1 MPAKSEE
8 EGRAVAGALHFDA
21 APDAQTLYKAMKG
34 LGTDEQAI
42 IDVLTKRS
50 NIQRQEIAKSFKAQF
65 GKDLIESLKSELSGN
80 FERLIVALMY
90 PPFKYDAKELYD
102 AMKGVGTNEGVIIEI
117 LASRTKAQIKEI
129 IKAYKEEYG
138 SDLEEDIK
146 SETSGYLEQILVCLL
161 QGERDNATLYVD
173 TALALQDAETLYAA
187 GEKIR
192 GTDEIQFITILCKR
206 SATHL
211 LKVFEEYQKLAGKSI
226 EDSIKSET
234 RGSLEDAMLAI
245 VKCTRNIRCYFAE
258 RLYHALKGA
267 GTDDGTLI
275 RVIVSR
281 SEVDLNL
288 IKPEFKR
295 IAGKSLSSMIL
306 ELDIGLSGEL
316 LEKEN
321 LKRSRR
327 TYQGIEKL
335 MTWQAGIKK
344 ETSSRTGIEIA
355 AVSLISKLPGGRT
368 QDFKSWSTCFMCYNT
383 SLFLKEYC
391 SSDLKVT
398 EDKHDTSVVK
408 VSDMTF
414 TPAFGCHL
422 LIPEYPGK

>member
-1 MPAKSEE
+1 MSEGVALWNLE
-8 EGRAVAGALHFDA
+8 IRMLYTCVCLRGQLHSAASRGKQASRGVQLFHFSSDPGSTTETTMAWWKAWSEAEGRSVAGALHFNA
-21 APDAQTLYKAMKG
+21 APDAQTLYNAMKG

-50 NIQRQEIAKSFKAQF
+50 NLQRQEIAKSFKAQF
-65 GKDLIESLKSELSGN
+65 GKDLIENLKSELSGN

-90 PPFKYDAKELYD
+90 SPFKYDAKELYD
-102 AMKGVGTNEGVIIEI
+102 AMKGVGTRESVIIEI

-138 SDLEEDIK
+138 SDLEQDIK

-211 LKVFEEYQKLAGKSI
+211 MKVFEEYQKLAGKSI

-245 VKCTRNIRCYFAE
+245 VKCTRNIHCYFAE
-258 RLYHALKGA
+258 RLYNALKGA

-275 RVIVSR
+275 RVLVSR

-295 IAGKSLSSMIL
+295 IAGKPLSTMIS
-306 ELDIGLSGEL
+306 E
-316 LEKEN
+316 
-321 LKRSRR
+321 
-327 TYQGIEKL
+327 
-335 MTWQAGIKK
+335 
-344 ETSSRTGIEIA
+344 
-355 AVSLISKLPGGRT
+355 
-368 QDFKSWSTCFMCYNT
+368 
-383 SLFLKEYC
+383 
-391 SSDLKVT
+391 
-398 EDKHDTSVVK
+398 DTSGDYK
-408 VSDMTF
+408 TALMNLCGSD
-414 TPAFGCHL
+414 
-422 LIPEYPGK
+422 

>member
-1 MPAKSEE
+1 MRSYVKNRLSHVSGCCPVEFVDKDALYLRVPERPVTFCSFQREQASRGVQLFHFSCDPGITTETAMAWWKAWSEA
-8 EGRAVAGALHFDA
+8 EGRSVAGVFNFNA
-21 APDAQTLYKAMKG
+21 APDAQILYKAMKG

-42 IDVLTKRS
+42 TEVLTKRS
-50 NIQRQEIAKSFKAQF
+50 NMQRQEIAKSFKAQF
-65 GKDLIESLKSELSGN
+65 GKDLIENLKSELSGN

-90 PPFKYDAKELYD
+90 SPFKYDAKELYD
-102 AMKGVGTNEGVIIEI
+102 AMKGVGTREGVIIEI

-138 SDLEEDIK
+138 SDLEQDIK

-211 LKVFEEYQKLAGKSI
+211 MKVFEEYQKLAGKSI

-245 VKCTRNIRCYFAE
+245 VKCTRNIHSYFAE

-295 IAGKSLSSMIL
+295 IAGKSLSSMI
-306 ELDIGLSGEL
+306 
-316 LEKEN
+316 
-321 LKRSRR
+321 
-327 TYQGIEKL
+327 
-335 MTWQAGIKK
+335 
-344 ETSSRTGIEIA
+344 
-355 AVSLISKLPGGRT
+355 
-368 QDFKSWSTCFMCYNT
+368 
-383 SLFLKEYC
+383 
-391 SSDLKVT
+391 SD
-398 EDKHDTSVVK
+398 DTSGDYK
-408 VSDMTF
+408 TALMNLCGSD
-414 TPAFGCHL
+414 
-422 LIPEYPGK
+422 

>member
-1 MPAKSEE
+1 
-8 EGRAVAGALHFDA
+8 
-21 APDAQTLYKAMKG
+21 
-34 LGTDEQAI
+34 
-42 IDVLTKRS
+42 
-50 NIQRQEIAKSFKAQF
+50 RQWKQHW
-65 GKDLIESLKSELSGN
+65 DLIESLKSELSGN

-90 PPFKYDAKELYD
+90 SPFKYDAKELHD
-102 AMKGVGTNEGVIIEI
+102 AMKGVGTSEDVIIEI

-192 GTDEIQFITILCKR
+192 GTDETQFITILCTR

-234 RGSLEDAMLAI
+234 HGSLEDAMLAI

-258 RLYHALKGA
+258 RLYYALKGA

-288 IKPEFKR
+288 IKAEFKH

-306 ELDIGLSGEL
+306 V
-316 LEKEN
+316 
-321 LKRSRR
+321 
-327 TYQGIEKL
+327 
-335 MTWQAGIKK
+335 
-344 ETSSRTGIEIA
+344 SSI
-355 AVSLISKLPGGRT
+355 LI
-368 QDFKSWSTCFMCYNT
+368 
-383 SLFLKEYC
+383 
-391 SSDLKVT
+391 
-398 EDKHDTSVVK
+398 
-408 VSDMTF
+408 
-414 TPAFGCHL
+414 
-422 LIPEYPGK
+422 

>member
-1 MPAKSEE
+1 MAWWKAWSEAEGKSMI
-8 EGRAVAGALHFDA
+8 GALNFDP

-42 IDVLTKRS
+42 IDVLTNRS
-50 NIQRQEIAKSFKAQF
+50 NMQRQQIAKSFKGQF
-65 GKDLIESLKSELSGN
+65 GKDLIESLKSELSGD

-90 PPFKYDAKELYD
+90 SPFKYDAKELHD
-102 AMKGVGTNEGVIIEI
+102 AMKGVGTSEGVIIEI

-129 IKAYKEEYG
+129 IKAYKEE
-138 SDLEEDIK
+138 DIK
-146 SETSGYLEQILVCLL
+146 SETSGYFEQILVCLL

-192 GTDEIQFITILCKR
+192 GTDEIHFITILCTR

-211 LKVFEEYQKLAGKSI
+211 LKVFEEYQKLASKSI

-234 RGSLEDAMLAI
+234 HGSLEDAMLAI
-245 VKCTRNIRCYFAE
+245 VKCTRNIHCYFAE

-288 IKPEFKR
+288 IKAEFKH

-306 ELDIGLSGEL
+306 D
-316 LEKEN
+316 
-321 LKRSRR
+321 
-327 TYQGIEKL
+327 
-335 MTWQAGIKK
+335 
-344 ETSSRTGIEIA
+344 
-355 AVSLISKLPGGRT
+355 
-368 QDFKSWSTCFMCYNT
+368 
-383 SLFLKEYC
+383 
-391 SSDLKVT
+391 
-398 EDKHDTSVVK
+398 DTSGDYK
-408 VSDMTF
+408 TALLNLCGSD
-414 TPAFGCHL
+414 
-422 LIPEYPGK
+422 

>member
-1 MPAKSEE
+1 
-8 EGRAVAGALHFDA
+8 
-21 APDAQTLYKAMKG
+21 DAQTLYKAMKG

-50 NIQRQEIAKSFKAQF
+50 NMQRQQIAKSFKGQF

-90 PPFKYDAKELYD
+90 SPFKYDAKELYD
-102 AMKGVGTNEGVIIEI
+102 AMKGVGTSEGVIIEI

-146 SETSGYLEQILVCLL
+146 SETSGYFEQILVCLL

-173 TALALQDAETLYAA
+173 TALALQDAEVLSNA
-187 GEKIR
+187 
-192 GTDEIQFITILCKR
+192 L
-206 SATHL
+206 
-211 LKVFEEYQKLAGKSI
+211 FEEYQKLAGKSI

-234 RGSLEDAMLAI
+234 HGSLEDAMLAI
-245 VKCTRNIRCYFAE
+245 VKCTRNVHCYFAE

-267 GTDDGTLI
+267 GTHDGTLI

-288 IKPEFKR
+288 IKAEFKR

-306 ELDIGLSGEL
+306 
-316 LEKEN
+316 
-321 LKRSRR
+321 
-327 TYQGIEKL
+327 
-335 MTWQAGIKK
+335 
-344 ETSSRTGIEIA
+344 
-355 AVSLISKLPGGRT
+355 VSKI
-368 QDFKSWSTCFMCYNT
+368 
-383 SLFLKEYC
+383 
-391 SSDLKVT
+391 
-398 EDKHDTSVVK
+398 
-408 VSDMTF
+408 
-414 TPAFGCHL
+414 
-422 LIPEYPGK
+422 

>member
-1 MPAKSEE
+1 MAWWKAWSEAEGKS
-8 EGRAVAGALHFDA
+8 VTGALNFDPT
-21 APDAQTLYKAMKG
+21 PDAQILYKAMKG

-50 NIQRQEIAKSFKAQF
+50 NMQRQQIAKSFKGQF
-65 GKDLIESLKSELSGN
+65 GKDLIESLKSELSGD
-80 FERLIVALMY
+80 FERLMVALMY
-90 PPFKYDAKELYD
+90 SPFKYDAKELYD
-102 AMKGVGTNEGVIIEI
+102 AMKGVGTSDGVIIEI

-146 SETSGYLEQILVCLL
+146 SETSGYFEQILVCLL

-173 TALALQDAETLYAA
+173 TALALQDAEALFAA

-192 GTDEIQFITILCKR
+192 GTDEIQFITILCTR

-245 VKCTRNIRCYFAE
+245 VKCTRNVHCYFAE
-258 RLYHALKGA
+258 RLYHALEGA
-267 GTDDGTLI
+267 GTSDGTLI

-288 IKPEFKR
+288 IKAEFKR
-295 IAGKSLSSMIL
+295 IAGKTLSSMIL
-306 ELDIGLSGEL
+306 D
-316 LEKEN
+316 
-321 LKRSRR
+321 
-327 TYQGIEKL
+327 
-335 MTWQAGIKK
+335 
-344 ETSSRTGIEIA
+344 
-355 AVSLISKLPGGRT
+355 
-368 QDFKSWSTCFMCYNT
+368 
-383 SLFLKEYC
+383 
-391 SSDLKVT
+391 
-398 EDKHDTSVVK
+398 DTSGDYK
-408 VSDMTF
+408 TALLNLCGSD
-414 TPAFGCHL
+414 
-422 LIPEYPGK
+422 

>member
-1 MPAKSEE
+1 MAWWKAWSEAEGKS
-8 EGRAVAGALHFDA
+8 VTGALNFDPT
-21 APDAQTLYKAMKG
+21 PDAQTLYKAMKG

-50 NIQRQEIAKSFKAQF
+50 NMQRQQIAKSFKGQF
-65 GKDLIESLKSELSGN
+65 GKDLIESLKSELSGD

-90 PPFKYDAKELYD
+90 SPFKYDAKELHD
-102 AMKGVGTNEGVIIEI
+102 AMKGVGTSEDVIIEI

-129 IKAYKEEYG
+129 IKAYKEE
-138 SDLEEDIK
+138 
-146 SETSGYLEQILVCLL
+146 TSGYFEQILVCLL

-192 GTDEIQFITILCKR
+192 GTDEIQFITILCTR

-234 RGSLEDAMLAI
+234 HGSLEDAMLAI
-245 VKCTRNIRCYFAE
+245 VKCTRNVHCYFAE

-267 GTDDGTLI
+267 GTRDGTLI

-288 IKPEFKR
+288 IKVEFKH

-306 ELDIGLSGEL
+306 D
-316 LEKEN
+316 
-321 LKRSRR
+321 
-327 TYQGIEKL
+327 
-335 MTWQAGIKK
+335 
-344 ETSSRTGIEIA
+344 
-355 AVSLISKLPGGRT
+355 
-368 QDFKSWSTCFMCYNT
+368 
-383 SLFLKEYC
+383 
-391 SSDLKVT
+391 
-398 EDKHDTSVVK
+398 DTSGDYK
-408 VSDMTF
+408 TALLNLCGSD
-414 TPAFGCHL
+414 
-422 LIPEYPGK
+422 

>member
-1 MPAKSEE
+1 MEQQKSEA
-8 EGRAVAGALHFDA
+8 EGRSVAGALHFNA
-21 APDAQTLYKAMKG
+21 APDAQTLYNAMKG

-50 NIQRQEIAKSFKAQF
+50 NLQRQEIAKSFKAQF
-65 GKDLIESLKSELSGN
+65 GKVLPKQSPIQSLVYYMQDIDLIENLKSELSGN

-90 PPFKYDAKELYD
+90 SPFKYDAKELYD
-102 AMKGVGTNEGVIIEI
+102 AMKGVGTRESVIIEI

-138 SDLEEDIK
+138 SDLEQDIK

-211 LKVFEEYQKLAGKSI
+211 MKVFEEYQKLAGKSI

-245 VKCTRNIRCYFAE
+245 VKCTRNVHCYFAE
-258 RLYHALKGA
+258 RLYNALKGA

-275 RVIVSR
+275 RVLVSR

-295 IAGKSLSSMIL
+295 IAGKSLSTMIL
-306 ELDIGLSGEL
+306 V
-316 LEKEN
+316 K
-321 LKRSRR
+321 
-327 TYQGIEKL
+327 
-335 MTWQAGIKK
+335 A
-344 ETSSRTGIEIA
+344 
-355 AVSLISKLPGGRT
+355 
-368 QDFKSWSTCFMCYNT
+368 WSTLVMR
-383 SLFLKEYC
+383 
-391 SSDLKVT
+391 
-398 EDKHDTSVVK
+398 
-408 VSDMTF
+408 
-414 TPAFGCHL
+414 
-422 LIPEYPGK
+422 